1 MIIRIKHD
9 FEDLKHKKAKRRIGQ
24 VFNVSDERGAEI
36 IKKGYA
42 DKIDIID
49 LADPESDDEPEAEK
63 KPAKR
68 AKKSE

>member
-9 FEDLKHKKAKRRIGQ
+9 FVDLKHKRAKRRVGQ
-24 VFNVSDERGAEI
+24 VFNVSDERGKEI

-42 DKIDIID
+42 DEVNIID
-49 LADPESDDEPEAEK
+49 LVDEPEE